1 MTRAAI
7 IGSGP
12 NGLSAAITLAQ
23 AGVQTCVY
31 EGRET
36 IGGAAS
42 TAEVTLPGF
51 RHDLGSSIYPMGVVS
66 PFFQSL
72 PIQQFDLQWIEPAAP
87 LLHPRDDGTAVLLEH
102 DLAATAATLGG
113 DSAAYIRVM
122 RPLVDGWS
130 NLCH

>member
-12 NGLSAAITLAQ
+12 NGLSAGITLAQ
-23 AGVQTCVY
+23 AGIETCVY

-42 TAEVTLPGF
+42 TAELTLPGF
-51 RHDLGSSIYPMGVVS
+51 RHDIGSSIYPMGIAS

-72 PIQQFDLQWIEPAAP
+72 PLQQFGLQWIEPPAP
-87 LLHPRDDGTAVLLEH
+87 LAHPFDDGTAVMLEH
-102 DLAATAATLGG
+102 DLAATAAALGA
-113 DSAAYIRVM
+113 DS
-122 RPLVDGWS
+122 
-130 NLCH
+130 